1 MSPPAL
7 RLARSNN
14 APIPAAGRRVHRLRR
29 PLGDILVEM
38 GTLAPSDLLKA
49 LALQS
54 RQSLR
59 LGDILLA
66 HGMVTEADL
75 LAGLAQQYGAQPIDL
90 HAFPPDPRLIDAV
103 GVQRCLK
110 DGILPVRRL
119 GGATIIA
126 TARPEHFIAQRRRLP
141 PDFGDPIM
149 ALCNERDLHRAVIES
164 RNISLARQAETRV
177 AEPESCRFWY
187 QSGPRN
193 MILSLAAVLLTLC
206 LIAPV
211 LFVAAMTT
219 WAVMA
224 MAASTGLKALAAIA
238 VWREKRRAA
247 RQVPLPKPEI
257 ASLPVVS
264 VLVPLFREED
274 IVERL
279 IPRLSR
285 LTYPK
290 ELLDICL
297 VTEEDDAITRR
308 MLDQAALPH
317 WMRVITVPRGQLKT
331 KPRALNF
338 ALDFCRGTIVGI
350 YDAEDA
356 PAPDQ
361 IHRIVRRFH
370 ERGPE
375 VACVQGMLD
384 YYNSRANW
392 FARCFTIEYNSWFR
406 LMLPGIAALGLV
418 VPLGGTT
425 LFFRRDVLEQLGGW
439 DAHNVTE
446 DADLGVRLA
455 RHGYRTEL
463 IDSVTE
469 EEANCRLWPWV
480 KQRSRWLKGYAMTWS
495 THMRR
500 PGLLWR
506 QLGAWRFFGFQIM
519 FLGTLSQFLL
529 VPFLWSLWLLA
540 LGLPHPLTGVLS
552 PLVMQIMAGL
562 FLSAEA
568 LNLAIGVAGTALAG
582 KRYLWA
588 WVPTTHFYFPLAA
601 LATYKAVFEMVSK
614 PFYWDKTQHGISHT
628 HEVAEPEPL
637 RRAA

>member
-7 RLARSNN
+7 RLARTND
-14 APIPAAGRRVHRLRR
+14 APGKARVHRLRR

-38 GTLAPSDLLKA
+38 GALDPGDLLKA
-49 LALQS
+49 LALQG
-54 RQSLR
+54 RQNLR

-66 HGMVTEADL
+66 HGMVSEGDL
-75 LAGLAQQYGAQPIDL
+75 LAALSRQYNAQPIDL
-90 HAFPPDPRLIDAV
+90 RASPPDPRLIDAV
-103 GVQRCLK
+103 GIQRCLG

-126 TARPEHFIAQRRRLP
+126 TSRPEHFIAQRRRLP
-141 PDFGDPIM
+141 ADFGDPIM
-149 ALCNERDLHRAVIES
+149 ALCNERDLHRAVIDS
-164 RNISLARQAETRV
+164 RNITLARAAETRV
-177 AEPESCRFWY
+177 AEDESCRFWY

-193 MILSLAAVLLTLC
+193 IMLTFAAALLALFVLSPVLCVALLTAWAVFTLAA
-206 LIAPV
+206 A
-211 LFVAAMTT
+211 
-219 WAVMA
+219 
-224 MAASTGLKALAAIA
+224 TGLKALAAGA
-238 VWREKRRAA
+238 VWRERRRAA
-247 RQVPLPKPEI
+247 REPDLPKPEI

-274 IVERL
+274 IVSRL

-297 VTEEDDAITRR
+297 VTEEDDTVTRA
-308 MLDQAALPH
+308 MLDKADLPH
-317 WMRVITVPRGQLKT
+317 WMRVITVPRGPLKT

-338 ALDFCRGTIVGI
+338 ALDFCRGTIVGV

-370 ERGPE
+370 ERGPD
-375 VACVQGMLD
+375 VACIQGVLD

-425 LFFRRDVLEQLGGW
+425 LFFRRDVLEELGGW

-455 RHGYRTEL
+455 RRGYRTEL

-506 QLGAWRFFGFQIM
+506 QLGAWRFIGFQIM

-529 VPFLWSLWLLA
+529 VPLLWSLWLVM

-552 PLVMQIMAGL
+552 PLAMQVMSGL
-562 FLSAEA
+562 FVGAEV
-568 LNLAIGVAGTALAG
+568 LNIAIGMAGTALAG

-614 PFYWDKTQHGISHT
+614 PFYWDKTQHGVSQSSP
-628 HEVAEPEPL
+628 EAEPAPL
-637 RRAA
+637 REAA

>member
-1 MSPPAL
+1 M
-7 RLARSNN
+7 
-14 APIPAAGRRVHRLRR
+14 
-29 PLGDILVEM
+29 GDILVEM